1 MMGDA
6 DGDTAQIEEMI
17 KDKIIYSHGKFTLYD
32 STDKDCIE
40 FGKDNDDSGLR
51 AGEVCVKTVMPKTK
65 IGYFNGMT
73 QQSVKIEV
81 IEKVPQRDKNHFWDS
96 SYIGT

>member
-1 MMGDA
+1 MMGDV
-6 DGDTAQIEEMI
+6 DGDTAQTLEMI
-17 KDKIIYSHGKFTLYD
+17 KDKIIYGHGKFALYD

-65 IGYFNGMT
+65 IGYVNG
-73 QQSVKIEV
+73 I
-81 IEKVPQRDKNHFWDS
+81 
-96 SYIGT
+96 